1 MDKTMNIAKQSFFYP
16 ANTAWDTNGRLLF
29 LERLKIEWNGQ
40 EIFIPHSYNKS
51 DQQCYVIPRVVF
63 VFVYKHKQMKVS

>member
-16 ANTAWDTNGRLLF
+16 PNTAWDTNGRLLF

-40 EIFIPHSYNKS
+40 EIFIPHTYNKS

-63 VFVYKHKQMKVS
+63 V